1 MARRAGLAAANSR
14 DAEPQREKSYELA
27 RDNQRAG
34 NNHERREHIQKSPF
48 AFPSRFWDPI
58 ATDIRANP
66 MSSGQS
72 QQKQRFPMAPLERCD
87 SDVSMFGFSAL
98 ADKSHGAACR
108 YAQIHYAG
116 HCRQQP
122 YERLAVEIDD
132 IRIHGSRVHFKNR
145 IRCESQRRT
154 HEEQYPNDGQPQ
166 DGYCSAFPMLFFENI
181 KRVQEATAINA
192 PAQYNSPGNSL
203 RMIPSLLQLQVIW
216 LIDVLD
222 GSRLYGVLRLPYLTW
237 QSNCSF
243 IIFEAVG

>member
-72 QQKQRFPMAPLERCD
+72 QQKQRFSMAPLERCD

-132 IRIHGSRVHFKNR
+132 IRIHGSGCHRFLQPAVHTAVAGSDLHNESVRIDMLLHGSCQQAQKNR
-145 IRCESQRRT
+145 TSKHLNHNVREAPWKT
-154 HEEQYPNDGQPQ
+154 
-166 DGYCSAFPMLFFENI
+166 SASAGFGRWTSDWP
-181 KRVQEATAINA
+181 
-192 PAQYNSPGNSL
+192 
-203 RMIPSLLQLQVIW
+203 
-216 LIDVLD
+216 
-222 GSRLYGVLRLPYLTW
+222 
-237 QSNCSF
+237 
-243 IIFEAVG
+243 

>member
-72 QQKQRFPMAPLERCD
+72 QQKQRFSMAPLERCD

-116 HCRQQP
+116 RRRQ
-122 YERLAVEIDD
+122 
-132 IRIHGSRVHFKNR
+132 
-145 IRCESQRRT
+145 
-154 HEEQYPNDGQPQ
+154 
-166 DGYCSAFPMLFFENI
+166 
-181 KRVQEATAINA
+181 
-192 PAQYNSPGNSL
+192 
-203 RMIPSLLQLQVIW
+203 
-216 LIDVLD
+216 
-222 GSRLYGVLRLPYLTW
+222 
-237 QSNCSF
+237 
-243 IIFEAVG
+243 

>member
-1 MARRAGLAAANSR
+1 MSAENTYKRVLLRSLPGFGIRSRRISGPIRCPAAKASR
-14 DAEPQREKSYELA
+14 SRGFPWRLS
-27 RDNQRAG
+27 NVV
-34 NNHERREHIQKSPF
+34 IQMF
-48 AFPSRFWDPI
+48 
-58 ATDIRANP
+58 
-66 MSSGQS
+66 
-72 QQKQRFPMAPLERCD
+72 RC
-87 SDVSMFGFSAL
+87 SVFSAL